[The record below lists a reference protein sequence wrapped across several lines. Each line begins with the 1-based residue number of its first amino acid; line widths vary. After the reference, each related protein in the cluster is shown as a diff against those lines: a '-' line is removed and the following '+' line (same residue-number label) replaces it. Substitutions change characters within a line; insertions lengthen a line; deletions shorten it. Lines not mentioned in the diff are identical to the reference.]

1 MAKENSTTT
10 STSNRTGAPGDR
22 EMTPV
27 RKRMPDDVT
36 VIDVNDPEFLRR
48 FVTEQGKILPI
59 RISGMTAKQQRK
71 MKRGVRRARNMGL
84 VQ

>member
-1 MAKENSTTT
+1 MTKENSTT
-10 STSNRTGAPGDR
+10 SSRTGTSGDR
-22 EMTPV
+22 DVAPS
-27 RKRMPDDVT
+27 RKRMPDDVS
-36 VIDVNDPEFLRR
+36 VIDVNDPDFLRR

-84 VQ
+84 IQ

>member
-1 MAKENSTTT
+1 MPKENTP
-10 STSNRTGAPGDR
+10 STSRSGAPGDR
-22 EMTPV
+22 EMMPV
-27 RKRMPDDVT
+27 RKRMPDDVS
-36 VIDVNDPEFLRR
+36 VIDDNDPEFLRR

-59 RISGMTAKQQRK
+59 RISGMTAKQQRR

>member
-1 MAKENSTTT
+1 MPRENSR
-10 STSNRTGAPGDR
+10 SNSQGDR
-22 EMTPV
+22 EMMPV
-27 RKRMPDDVT
+27 RKRMPDDVS
-36 VIDVNDPEFLRR
+36 VIDDNDPEFLRR

-59 RISGMTAKQQRK
+59 RISGMTAKQQRR